1 MSTEKGLDFR
11 FWKGGKEERS
21 IRTTNGRG
29 KPPNLTE
36 VSAYAKR
43 GKMPLAILGVGLI
56 LGLPGSLSFG
66 SNGTTDTEAS
76 RGVESAMDRE
86 MAELV
91 KLYRLCLQK
100 HEDEPKK
107 AKENCGMYKDA
118 IREFSPTNLRSIV
131 GELLDGLRDNCE
143 KAGNRGV
150 KES

>member
-1 MSTEKGLDFR
+1 MK
-11 FWKGGKEERS
+11 
-21 IRTTNGRG
+21 TTNGFTEG
-29 KPPNLTE
+29 AKLTGA
-36 VSAYAKR
+36 SACAKR
-43 GKMPLAILGVGLI
+43 GQKTLAIMGVALL

-76 RGVESAMDRE
+76 RNVESAMDRE

-100 HEDEPKK
+100 HEDDPRK
-107 AKENCGMYKDA
+107 AKENCGTYKEA

-143 KAGNRGV
+143 KAGNRRD
-150 KES
+150 KNS

>member
-1 MSTEKGLDFR
+1 M
-11 FWKGGKEERS
+11 
-21 IRTTNGRG
+21 TNGRG
-29 KPPNLTE
+29 KPANLKG

-43 GKMPLAILGVGLI
+43 GQKTLGIMGVVLL
-56 LGLPGSLSFG
+56 LGLPGSLSLA
-66 SNGTTDTEAS
+66 SNGTTDTEVS
-76 RGVESAMDRE
+76 RSVESAMDRE

-100 HEDEPKK
+100 HEDEPMK
-107 AKENCGMYKDA
+107 AKENCVLYKDA

-143 KAGNRGV
+143 KADNRRD